1 MNEWA
6 TAWTITPV
14 ILRCGAELAPSY
26 TFRIVILTLLLLVC
40 WY

>member
-14 ILRCGAELAPSY
+14 ILRCGAELAQ
-26 TFRIVILTLLLLVC
+26 VIHLES
-40 WY
+40 